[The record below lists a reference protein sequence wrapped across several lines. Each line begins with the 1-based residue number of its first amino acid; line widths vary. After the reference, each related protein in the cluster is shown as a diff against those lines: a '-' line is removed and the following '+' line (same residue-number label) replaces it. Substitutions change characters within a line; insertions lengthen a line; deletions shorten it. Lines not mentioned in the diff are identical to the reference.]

1 MIIPLPI
8 LVKARMQ
15 TPRKLVLL
23 ALFALGTFVTII
35 QIIRIDTIK
44 NLSNYLNSAISI
56 VWSIVE
62 TNTGIIIACIPT
74 LPPAFKA
81 VSGKLRSAATKS
93 KDLSQDTDTA
103 IAPPSFRLDALQIL
117 EMDSWSYSKTFLPQ
131 WGSRVGYDKELG
143 VLGPESPMDDTS
155 SVDRI
160 LGPITPIKRA
170 KGPVRSHSIRVVHS
184 PR

>member
-1 MIIPLPI
+1 MFSMIIPLPI

-62 TNTGIIIACIPT
+62 TNTGIIIA
-74 LPPAFKA
+74 
-81 VSGKLRSAATKS
+81 
-93 KDLSQDTDTA
+93 LSL
-103 IAPPSFRLDALQIL
+103 IHI
-117 EMDSWSYSKTFLPQ
+117 
-131 WGSRVGYDKELG
+131 
-143 VLGPESPMDDTS
+143 
-155 SVDRI
+155 
-160 LGPITPIKRA
+160 
-170 KGPVRSHSIRVVHS
+170 
-184 PR
+184 